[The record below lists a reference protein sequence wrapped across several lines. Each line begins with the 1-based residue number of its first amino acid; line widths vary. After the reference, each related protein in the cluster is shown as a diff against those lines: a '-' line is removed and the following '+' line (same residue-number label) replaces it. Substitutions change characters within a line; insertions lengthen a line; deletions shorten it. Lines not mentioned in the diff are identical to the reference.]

1 MHTSDK
7 VQGFYFLSYQLMVLK
22 FIADLLFILKA
33 YLLFRF
39 NGISWLISIARES
52 ESPSPERASH
62 LRPRERVTF
71 ARESESPSLFQL
83 SQKNI
88 NI

>member
-52 ESPSPERASH
+52 ETLSLGRARL
-62 LRPRERVTF
+62 LRFSNCPKKTLIYDLN
-71 ARESESPSLFQL
+71 SIIIDS
-83 SQKNI
+83 
-88 NI
+88 